1 MVKLDA
7 KSDPRVFPFGRILRS
22 TCLDELPQ
30 LLNVLRGDMSL
41 VGPRPCMA
49 YEFQKYQDWQKRRFD
64 AMPGITGLWQVS
76 GKNKTTFTEMVGLDI
91 AYAER
96 VSVFSDIRIIV
107 KTIPAILSDLT
118 TSAARKEIRQVKR
131 AA

>member
-1 MVKLDA
+1 
-7 KSDPRVFPFGRILRS
+7 
-22 TCLDELPQ
+22 
-30 LLNVLRGDMSL
+30 
-41 VGPRPCMA
+41 MA
-49 YEFQKYQDWQKRRFD
+49 YEFQQYQDWQQRRFD

-118 TSAARKEIRQVKR
+118 SSAARKEIRQVKR
-131 AA
+131 AV